1 MTMAISVRSL
11 PIVLEPPYR
20 RVGDIDPDSG
30 RDGDRLPVDE
40 DVQVGVDVVYS
51 CGSGVRPAALA
62 RSIGS
67 GGAGEGLSFGSGAY
81 RWAWG
86 SRGIGLARAST
97 VSNRAVENIA
107 KMRLINLSAPHSPE
121 T

>member
-51 CGSGVRPAALA
+51 CGSGVRPAGPA
-62 RSIGS
+62 RSIG
-67 GGAGEGLSFGSGAY
+67 GEPARDSVSVRAPTDGLG
-81 RWAWG
+81 
-86 SRGIGLARAST
+86 
-97 VSNRAVENIA
+97 VAVESDW
-107 KMRLINLSAPHSPE
+107 REHPRSATGP
-121 T
+121 